1 MSDRKVVRV
10 VYLKNIPIAGDAWF
24 APGLHNSLITTRSVG
39 TDEIYALDWE
49 AP

>member
-1 MSDRKVVRV
+1 MGSRKLEKVTSIN
-10 VYLKNIPIAGDAWF
+10 KMQIGIQGWF
-24 APGLHNSLITTRSVG
+24 GPGLGNTLITSCLIG